1 MDDGIEREYRKRRRV
16 PPAFLTTLVAAT
28 LIIASALHAMATL
41 GPSGWNVLAVAA
53 WAATVSR
60 VVLEQWRART
70 SVTVDGI
77 TVRGPL
83 RTRFWAWPDIYGIR
97 VEDNKGGVPRWS
109 GYLYAVDGRR
119 ARLPHLD
126 EYQLAD
132 PIAEVADLYAT
143 ALRLGLTSA
152 EERPEAEARIERGAR
167 RRTAA
172 RRAVIASLVLAAVM
186 LVVDLGTAFTD
197 RPPHTLLLVGGVPL
211 LCFALC
217 FPALDRLGER
227 RYRRLSRPAP
237 ATRTATGGPR
247 D

>member
-1 MDDGIEREYRKRRRV
+1 MNDGIEREYRRRRKV
-16 PPAFLTTLVAAT
+16 PPGFLTTLVAAA
-28 LIIASALHAMATL
+28 LVSAGALHAMATL

-53 WAATVSR
+53 WVATASR

-70 SVTVDGI
+70 SVTADGV

-83 RTRFWAWPDIYGIR
+83 RTRRWAWPDIYGIR
-97 VEDNKGGVPRWS
+97 VEDNRGGVPRWS
-109 GYLYAVDGRR
+109 AYLYASDGRR
-119 ARLPHLD
+119 VRLPHLD
-126 EYQLAD
+126 EYQLPD

-152 EERPEAEARIERGAR
+152 EERPEVEARIARGAR
-167 RRTAA
+167 RRTAL
-172 RRAVIASLVLAAVM
+172 RRAGLASLAVAAAM
-186 LVVDLGTAFTD
+186 LVVDMGMAFTD

-211 LCFALC
+211 LCLALC

-227 RYRRLSRPAP
+227 RYRRLTRP
-237 ATRTATGGPR
+237 ATRTSTGGPS